1 MKDELIAS
9 LLGSAMG
16 TANNVVNKVAE
27 DHRRTLEKEEAI
39 AREQEQTKRA
49 IAQEEERTRREF
61 VEKGLDKRHREEIKA
76 LQAKRDATPINT
88 VCESCTGT
96 MEIDRHKGMMTCPYC
111 GHTEVLPPVHC
122 YDSILDDNDLLD
134 LKPKAQPV
142 SEPAAPKYTPA
153 SDLKESTTQ
162 GGVTVEKLNVRPNKS
177 FSSEAMTSNLSGVTR
192 MATAADKAA
201 VDEEPLL
208 NKIVNSAK
216 LIDTKPVESFVKHE
230 TRGLVLSIIS
240 IVCGVIGI
248 LTCGVLVVPELLG
261 VILSLIP
268 ILGRK
273 SKYGKLSKTLSAIG
287 LVASLSAGV
296 LILISLF
303 ILKK

>member
-122 YDSILDDNDLLD
+122 YDPILDDNDLLD
-134 LKPKAQPV
+134 LKPKIQPA

-208 NKIVNSAK
+208 NKVVNSAK

-248 LTCGVLVVPELLG
+248 LTCGMLVIPELAG
-261 VILSLIP
+261 MILSLIP
-268 ILGRK
+268 ILGSK

-287 LVASLSAGV
+287 LVTSLSAGV

>member
-9 LLGSAMG
+9 LLGTAMG

-61 VEKGLDKRHREEIKA
+61 VEKGLDKRHREEIKE
-76 LQAKRDATPINT
+76 LQAKRDATPIDT

-96 MEIDRHKGMMTCPYC
+96 MDIDRHKGMMTCPYC

-122 YDSILDDNDLLD
+122 YDPLLDDNDIMD
-134 LKPKAQPV
+134 LKPRTQVV
-142 SEPAAPKYTPA
+142 SEPAVPKHTPA
-153 SDLKESTTQ
+153 SDLKQNTTQ
-162 GGVTVEKLNVRPNKS
+162 SGVTVEKLNVRPNKS
-177 FSSEAMTSNLSGVTR
+177 FSSEAMASNISGVTR
-192 MATAADKAA
+192 LATAADKAA

-208 NKIVNSAK
+208 NKVVNTAK
-216 LIDTKPVESFVKHE
+216 LIDTKPVEGFVKHE

-240 IVCGVIGI
+240 IICGVVGL
-248 LTCGVLVVPELLG
+248 LTCGVLVVPEILG

-268 ILGRK
+268 IIGSK
-273 SKYGKLSKTLSAIG
+273 AKYGKLSKTLAAIG

-296 LILISLF
+296 LVLMSVI
-303 ILKK
+303 ILKR